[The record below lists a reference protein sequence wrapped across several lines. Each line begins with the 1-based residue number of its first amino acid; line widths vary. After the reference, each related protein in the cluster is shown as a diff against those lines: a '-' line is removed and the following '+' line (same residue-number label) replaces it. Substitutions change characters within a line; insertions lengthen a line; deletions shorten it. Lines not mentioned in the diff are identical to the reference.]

1 MKKFFSTLR
10 DIANINASW
19 NAFTHHTKSWTKTCI
34 IIKHFSQLFYEKL
47 PRWCGFLG
55 LNIFVKKWRHSLE
68 YQLNWICSSTSSLS
82 SETTS
87 SVILSLTWPHKCRVF
102 LLCATGS
109 EISLISQMYASN
121 SRALQGLCETEW
133 WKHAGPWLDFTSQFI
148 LDPT

>member
-34 IIKHFSQLFYEKL
+34 TIKHFSQLFYEKL

-87 SVILSLTWPHKCRVF
+87 SVILSLTWPHKSVECSYCVLQALRSHSF
-102 LLCATGS
+102 LKCMLLTAELCKACVRQNGES
-109 EISLISQMYASN
+109 MLGHDWILLPN
-121 SRALQGLCETEW
+121 S
-133 WKHAGPWLDFTSQFI
+133 F
-148 LDPT
+148 